1 MRRVRMSAELPP
13 GTRVDHRI
21 IYDVVDQGSRVL
33 DLGCGEGDLLSLLV
47 RYKDVK
53 GQGIELD
60 DTAVRECVR
69 KGVNAFQSDIETGL
83 EEYPDHSFDY
93 VILNQS
99 MQQVRRVDFLV
110 EEALRVGDTLIVG
123 FPNFAHWSARC
134 MLFFKGR
141 APITDSLPYRWSDTP
156 NVRFLSTKD
165 FTDFCRIK
173 NIRIHKTIYL
183 GRRRRIRWFPNLFA
197 VNAIFVVSRSPSPS
211 DKADRSTATGREE
224 IRPS

>member
-1 MRRVRMSAELPP
+1 MRMSAELPP
-13 GTRVDHRI
+13 ETRADHRI
-21 IYDVVDQGSRVL
+21 ICDVVAQGSRVL
-33 DLGCGEGDLLSLLV
+33 DLGCGEGDLLALLA

-60 DTAVRECVR
+60 DAAVLECVR

-141 APITDSLPYRWSDTP
+141 APVTDSLPYRWSDTP

-173 NIRIHKTIYL
+173 NIRIHKTFYL

-197 VNAIFVVSRSPSPS
+197 LNAIFVVSRSRV
-211 DKADRSTATGREE
+211 AGGERDRSAPAAQKGH
-224 IRPS
+224 RPS